1 MHQGNCNNIVVLAAA
16 TAAVVVVVV
25 APAVVVAAA
34 VVVVVAA
41 VAAAPAVVVVTARC
55 NNERSINLVTIGKIV
70 DEIMFLTSRMF
81 TSPAGVSQTQY
92 TKHVCVG
99 SRNLQHGCG

>member
-34 VVVVVAA
+34 VVVVVVA
-41 VAAAPAVVVVTARC
+41 AAAPAVVVVTARC